1 MKKVFL
7 GLPVIFILLFSGCS
21 KDNPTS
27 PSGSGE
33 LKMYMVDSPAGF
45 DAVFINVTEVD
56 VHSATSDSNGG
67 WFVLNSTPHIYDLLT
82 LRNGIST
89 VLGDSMLAA
98 GHYTQIRLIL
108 GAGSNVVINGA
119 SYSLTVPSGFQTGV
133 KLNAD
138 FDIQANATYQL
149 TLDFNAAKSIIQ
161 AGNKYILQPVIRC
174 VANETSG
181 TISGT
186 VLPVTANAI
195 VWTVAN
201 SDTVSAYA
209 DSFSGYFKIMAF
221 PAGTYTLNIQAS
233 DTTTFKSTILNNVVV
248 ASGQNTDAGTI
259 TLSPK

>member
-1 MKKVFL
+1 MKNLFL
-7 GLPVIFILLFSGCS
+7 GLPVVFILLFYGCS
-21 KDNPTS
+21 KDNPVS

-33 LKMYMVDSPAGF
+33 MKMYMVDSPASF
-45 DAVFINVTEVD
+45 DAVLINVTEVD

-67 WFVLNSTPHIYDLLT
+67 WYVLNSTPHIYDLLS

-89 VLGDSMLAA
+89 VLGDTMLPA
-98 GHYTQIRLIL
+98 GQYTQIRLIL
-108 GAGSNVVINGA
+108 GAGSSVVINGV

-138 FDIQANATYQL
+138 FDIQANATYAL

-161 AGNKYILQPVIRC
+161 AGSKYILQPVIRC
-174 VANETSG
+174 TATQTSG

-186 VLPVTANAI
+186 VLPITSNAV
-195 VWTVAN
+195 VWTVSN
-201 SDTVSAYA
+201 SDTVTAYA
-209 DSFSGYFKIMAF
+209 DASSGYFELMAL
-221 PAGTYTLNIQAS
+221 PSGSYTLNIQAS
-233 DTTTFKSTILNNVVV
+233 DTTLYKSTTMQNVVV